1 MDKATLYTYTS
12 TCSTDL
18 IINTLQSELLTYLV
32 FNSEG
37 VKRIGIPIGNDDF
50 CKTFWDTTLMNEMR
64 LAIPLV
70 CSWLDVQRALSL
82 FCLCIVSKYNY
93 FLRHQRS
100 LFAIEI
106 STDIHHLIQL
116 GLAYLLDPLTTEEFQ
131 SIINKKV
138 WLQSILPPKMGGLG
152 IQDALLTHLPA
163 FIAAAV
169 VGSSSYLHLIRE
181 IQVAT

>member
-1 MDKATLYTYTS
+1 M
-12 TCSTDL
+12 
-18 IINTLQSELLTYLV
+18 
-32 FNSEG
+32 
-37 VKRIGIPIGNDDF
+37 
-50 CKTFWDTTLMNEMR
+50 
-64 LAIPLV
+64 
-70 CSWLDVQRALSL
+70 QRALSL

-93 FLRHQRS
+93 FLRHSDQRS

-169 VGSSSYLHLIRE
+169 VGSSSYLHLIRV
-181 IQVAT
+181 IQVATLQSSNGP